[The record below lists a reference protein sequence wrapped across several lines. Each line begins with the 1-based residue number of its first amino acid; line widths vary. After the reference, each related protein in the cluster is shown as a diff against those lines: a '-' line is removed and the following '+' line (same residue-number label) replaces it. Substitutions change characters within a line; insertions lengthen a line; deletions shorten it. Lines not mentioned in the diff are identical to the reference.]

1 MTETLETSGRVGLSE
16 RERLERLAL
25 IPTAT
30 LGDVMDRLGLMH
42 SAIKPVWAGA
52 VLVGR
57 ALTIWTRAGDNKTIH
72 EAIPLVRQ
80 DDVLVINGEG
90 DETRALIGELLG
102 RRVQVAGGAGLVI
115 DGAVRD
121 VDGLT
126 ELGVPVFARAV
137 TPAGPY
143 KFGPGRINVP
153 VSVGGVAVLP
163 GDYVVGDADGVV
175 VITPAHVDAVIA
187 AGEAK
192 RDKELGILAGLSSP
206 RGEN

>member
-1 MTETLETSGRVGLSE
+1 MTETTEAARLPGLSE
-16 RERLERLAL
+16 RERLERLAF

-42 SAIKPVWAGA
+42 SAIKPVWPGA

-72 EAIPLVRQ
+72 EAIPLVRR
-80 DDVLVINGEG
+80 DDVLVISGEG
-90 DETRALIGELLG
+90 DETRALIGELIG
-102 RRVQVAGGAGLVI
+102 RRAQVAGGAGFVI

-121 VDGLT
+121 VGGLA

-143 KFGPGRINVP
+143 KFGPGKINVP

-163 GDYVVGDADGVV
+163 GDYIVGDSDGVV
-175 VITPAHVDAVIA
+175 VITPSDVDAVIE

-192 RDKELGILAGLSSP
+192 REREADILARLESP
-206 RGEN
+206 RDED

>member
-1 MTETLETSGRVGLSE
+1 MTDIAQTSLRTGIE
-16 RERLERLAL
+16 EADRLARLAL
-25 IPTAT
+25 VPTAT

-42 SAIKPVWAGA
+42 SAIKPMWQGA
-52 VLVGR
+52 TVVGR

-72 EAIPLVRQ
+72 DALPLVQQ
-80 DDVLVINGEG
+80 DDVLVVNGEG
-90 DETRALIGELLG
+90 DETRALIGELIG
-102 RRVQVAGGAGLVI
+102 RRGQVAGGAGFVI

-121 VDGLT
+121 VDGLA

-163 GDYVVGDADGVV
+163 GDYIVGDADGVV
-175 VITPAHVDAVIA
+175 VITPDVVDAVLL
-187 AGEAK
+187 AGEGK
-192 RDKELGILAGLSSP
+192 RDREAAILAGL
-206 RGEN
+206 RAKDED